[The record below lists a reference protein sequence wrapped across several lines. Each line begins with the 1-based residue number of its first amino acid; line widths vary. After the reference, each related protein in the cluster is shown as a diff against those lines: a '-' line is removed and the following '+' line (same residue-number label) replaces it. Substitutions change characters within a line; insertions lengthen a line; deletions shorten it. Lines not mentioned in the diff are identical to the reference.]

1 MLSVETA
8 IAHLGGSSIRF
19 YHRMRNSET
28 GADIVGLSQFG
39 VHLNLDQRRP
49 SRIPDP
55 IREQA
60 QTLLAER

>member
-1 MLSVETA
+1 M
-8 IAHLGGSSIRF
+8 RF
-19 YHRMRNSET
+19 CHRMRNTET

-39 VHLNLDQRRP
+39 VHLDLDQRRP